1 MGYVSAGFKN
11 HVIFNEPLKVEITYG
26 LRSFLIISSIDLM
39 SHVII
44 LATMRT
50 KSLMEQ
56 DKVYMIL
63 KNVLESMPG
72 RMK

>member
-1 MGYVSAGFKN
+1 M
-11 HVIFNEPLKVEITYG
+11 
-26 LRSFLIISSIDLM
+26 IISSIDLM

-44 LATMRT
+44 PATMKT
-50 KSLMEQ
+50 KSIMEQ
-56 DKVYMIL
+56 VEVYMIL